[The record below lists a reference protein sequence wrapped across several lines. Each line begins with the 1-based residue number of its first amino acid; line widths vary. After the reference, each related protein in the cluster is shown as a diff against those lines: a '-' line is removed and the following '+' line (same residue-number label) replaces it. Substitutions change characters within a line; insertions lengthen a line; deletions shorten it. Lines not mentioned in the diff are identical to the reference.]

1 MSATGG
7 CVSVLKLGVCVRVER
22 VNYCNTYKKCPQRV
36 CVCVCVSVFKYCACG
51 TRLFKY

>member
-1 MSATGG
+1 MSATGV
-7 CVSVLKLGVCVRVER
+7 CVCVFLNIVRVER
-22 VNYCNTYKKCPQRV
+22 VNYCNTYKKCPQRGCV